1 MASLESS
8 KEIGGGMA
16 EDFTRERSDF
26 AFASSGSQYS
36 PQVVADDRPA
46 RAKEIRQTRKIGSD
60 PPERFHRKQ
69 ADQTFDDEKGS
80 VFDPP
85 LNSFERF
92 RLLLRH
98 HGSVNMRY
106 RRRMRGRQ

>member
-1 MASLESS
+1 
-8 KEIGGGMA
+8 MA

-26 AFASSGSQYS
+26 AFVSSGSQDG

-46 RAKEIRQTRKIGSD
+46 RAKEICQTRKIGSD
-60 PPERFHRKQ
+60 SPERFHREQ
-69 ADQTFDDEKGS
+69 ADQAFDDEKGS

-92 RLLLRH
+92 RLLFRH